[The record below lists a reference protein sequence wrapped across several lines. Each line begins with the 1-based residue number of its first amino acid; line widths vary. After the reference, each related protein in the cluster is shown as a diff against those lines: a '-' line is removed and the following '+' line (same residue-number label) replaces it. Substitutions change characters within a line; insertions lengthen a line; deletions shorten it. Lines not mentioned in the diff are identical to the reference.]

1 MYSVLSLGSED
12 VYQQH
17 SIAGHEKKVDFFPIS
32 LISIGIA
39 LLENRDT
46 QRSLPLNKSLIFAL
60 IHLVS
65 LLKYYK
71 RITLTNK
78 DRNKIGTSS
87 GNIDR
92 NKTLKYYSDSYNNNI
107 RKNLYRPIAFF
118 SGHFLFSAG
127 KCIK

>member
-1 MYSVLSLGSED
+1 MCGGIEGGCWPSLSSPALSRVRGCLPST
-12 VYQQH
+12 QH
-17 SIAGHEKKVDFFPIS
+17 CRTRKKVDFFPIS

-92 NKTLKYYSDSYNNNI
+92 NKTLKI
-107 RKNLYRPIAFF
+107 
-118 SGHFLFSAG
+118 LFWYTTTHTSW
-127 KCIK
+127 I